1 LFFEKRTRSSAEE
14 GIAFVVFF
22 SRVQHRSD
30 STASVSLCLEY
41 CNYYGGGEE
50 RDSRGDETS
59 VVAISL
65 RSAAQLINRHEQKSV
80 PSLMQSDCD

>member
-1 LFFEKRTRSSAEE
+1 M
-14 GIAFVVFF
+14 
-22 SRVQHRSD
+22 
-30 STASVSLCLEY
+30 
-41 CNYYGGGEE
+41 GGGEE